1 MNYSKRSMGEVNG
14 ADVMEFTFTNNNG
27 MSFSSMNY
35 GCIITKIIVPDK
47 EGNKENVVLGFETLE
62 EYRENKG
69 PYLGAIVGRVAGRIK
84 EGKFELNGKEYR
96 LNTNTPPNHLHGG
109 NIGWSEVVFASS
121 IVEKDDAIGIRY
133 TYHSPD
139 GEEGYPGNFELTVDY
154 LLTNDNE
161 IILSYSG
168 KTDKETP
175 VTVTNH
181 SYFNLSGNNK
191 RDILEHEL
199 IADVDRFLELR
210 EDFIPTG
217 KMIPTNN
224 TPFDF
229 AEGKALKEGKDND
242 FEQNRIVG
250 NGYDHPLVFAE
261 NGSHSAIL
269 RDRESGREMSL
280 ITNQPAVV
288 LYTGNMLEDQYRFNG
303 VIAKKYLGVCLET
316 QGLPD
321 AVNHPQ
327 FPSVVLKPGE
337 TYHAETKLKFRV
349 TE

>member
-1 MNYSKRSMGEVNG
+1 MDYSKRLMEEVNG
-14 ADVMEFTFTNNNG
+14 TEVIEYTFTNKNG

-35 GCIITKIIVPDK
+35 GCIITKIMVPDR
-47 EGNKENVVLGFETLE
+47 EGMKENVVLGFETLE
-62 EYRENKG
+62 EYRQNPG

-84 EGKFELNGKEYR
+84 EGKFQLSGKEYC

-109 NIGWSEVVFASS
+109 NIGWSEVVFDAT
-121 IVEKDDAIGIRY
+121 IVEEENRIGIRY

-139 GEEGYPGNFELTVDY
+139 GEEGYPGNFDLTVDY
-154 LLTNDNE
+154 LLTNENE
-161 IILSYSG
+161 IILSYNG
-168 KTDKETP
+168 KTDKDTP

-191 RDILEHEL
+191 RDVLEHEL
-199 IADVDRFLELR
+199 IADVDCFLELR

-217 KMIPTNN
+217 KMLKTEN

-229 AEGKALKEGKDND
+229 AKGKVLKEGIDND
-242 FEQNRIVG
+242 FEQNRLVG

-261 NGSHSAIL
+261 DGSHSAIL
-269 RDRESGREMSL
+269 RDKESGRELS
-280 ITNQPAVV
+280 IKTNQPAVV

-303 VIAKKYLGVCLET
+303 VSGKKYLGVCLET

-321 AVNHPQ
+321 AINHPE

-337 TYHAETKLKFRV
+337 TYHAETKLTFRI